1 VHSTECLISIHNH
14 SPFVKRFFQKLSCCR
29 VNALFPLKL
38 DDQTVGKAHD
48 RRAAAAKATLH
59 AVVVWAVRRRDGN
72 TPVPDGDGVAAAGF
86 PDDGKLLIDTQ
97 IYGSD
102 NLSPAADLGINGVAA
117 GQQKDGA
124 QSKAHRRNGR
134 KEQYPGFCFHR
145 AVTSPGKICD
155 SIGSIAKV
163 NEKRKKKSQILLD
176 FLCLQC

>member
-1 VHSTECLISIHNH
+1 MHSTECLISIHNH

-124 QSKAHRRNGR
+124 QSKAYRRNG
-134 KEQYPGFCFHR
+134 
-145 AVTSPGKICD
+145 
-155 SIGSIAKV
+155 
-163 NEKRKKKSQILLD
+163 D
-176 FLCLQC
+176 F